1 MVSCQWQVQKGKQN
15 YYTCNIT
22 LVHQI
27 EIMKNK
33 AQMLLYSCVFFYLA
47 ESSTIVCQFTI
58 VEIFEITNFFSL
70 TGTCLKEELIL
81 AFGMVILL

>member
-1 MVSCQWQVQKGKQN
+1 M
-15 YYTCNIT
+15 
-22 LVHQI
+22 HQI
-27 EIMKNK
+27 EIMKTK

-81 AFGMVILL
+81 AFGMVILLLQIY